1 VSAGIPVAVY
11 GPDWR
16 EWIPADRIAG
26 IGVPNAELPVL
37 YETAAAVLNDHWP
50 AMQREGFIANRPY
63 DVVAAGGRVISDDV
77 KGLAEHFDGA
87 VVTYRDTEELIT
99 MLTGDLDALFPQ
111 PSELARIAARVR
123 ERDSFDARA
132 RVLLDRVLDAR

>member
-1 VSAGIPVAVY
+1 
-11 GPDWR
+11 
-16 EWIPADRIAG
+16 
-26 IGVPNAELPVL
+26 
-37 YETAAAVLNDHWP
+37 
-50 AMQREGFIANRPY
+50 
-63 DVVAAGGRVISDDV
+63 
-77 KGLAEHFDGA
+77 
-87 VVTYRDTEELIT
+87 